1 MPEFAK
7 QVSHWLMG
15 LGRKAVADEQEKKRM
30 KPRIFFNIHYLE
42 IGGAETSLI
51 GLLQSLDPERVD
63 ADLFLNDPRGEMM
76 RFLPKWVNI
85 LPAIGEYT
93 MIERPI
99 AEALRGG
106 YFRLVAARLWAKV
119 RYMLYRMRHNLKDG
133 SAIFAYVGR
142 YAAKVLP
149 SLERFGEYDLAVSYL
164 TPHDVVLSKV
174 CAKKKACWIH
184 TDYSFVDVNADFE
197 LPIWKGYDYI
207 VSISDA
213 VSRAFLSK
221 FPSLESKIVKIENI
235 LSTDFV
241 RARSAE
247 EDVAKQMYKFPDEVL
262 LLTIGRYCYAKALE
276 RIPKL
281 CRLLGERGLKIRW
294 YIIGYGGSDEYI
306 RKEIDKE
313 GVGERVILLGKKA
326 NPYPYISACDWYV
339 QPSRYEG
346 NSVVVREAQV
356 LNKPVIITAYPTA
369 SSQVTDGVDGVIVPM
384 ELSACAD
391 AMAETIRDERQR
403 ESIVSFLS
411 THDCSN
417 KSEAEKLYKLIV

>member
-1 MPEFAK
+1 
-7 QVSHWLMG
+7 MG

-63 ADLFLNDPRGEMM
+63 VDLFLNDPRGEMM
-76 RFLPKWVNI
+76 RFVPKWVNI
-85 LPAIGEYT
+85 LPAVGAYT

-99 AEALRGG
+99 AEALRKG

-119 RYMLYRMRHNLKDG
+119 RYMLYQMRRKPKDG

-149 SLERFGEYDLAVSYL
+149 SLEWFGAYDLAVSYL
-164 TPHDVVLSKV
+164 TPHDVVLGKV

-197 LPIWKGYDYI
+197 LSVWNGYDHI

-221 FPSLESKIVKIENI
+221 FPLLESKIVKMENI
-235 LSTDFV
+235 LSTEFV
-241 RARSAE
+241 RTRSSE
-247 EDVAKQMYKFPDEVL
+247 EEVSKQMHKASDEVL

-276 RIPKL
+276 RIPTL
-281 CRLLGERGLKIRW
+281 CRLLGERGLKIKW

-306 RKEIDKE
+306 RKEIEGE
-313 GVGERVILLGKKA
+313 GVGEKVVLLGKKE
-326 NPYPYISACDWYV
+326 NPYPYIAACDWYV

-356 LNKPVIITAYPTA
+356 LGKPVIITDYPTA
-369 SSQVTDGVDGVIVPM
+369 SSQVRNGEDGVIVPM
-384 ELSACAD
+384 ESEACAD
-391 AMAETIRDERQR
+391 AMTEAIKDERQKGN
-403 ESIVSFLS
+403 IVSFLS
-411 THDCSN
+411 THDYSN
-417 KSEAEKLYKLIV
+417 ESEAEKIYKLI